1 MSIAVKIVTPNTTAY
16 DSTATEVQFPGF
28 LGQMGVLEGHAQ
40 LLTLSKPGVI
50 TILSDR
56 GTERYLVGKGF
67 AELNATSLSLLVDLF
82 ETVDSI
88 DKDKARSALVE
99 AEDELSRTAPADESY
114 PFVVDRVELARAR
127 VEA

>member
-1 MSIAVKIVTPNTTAY
+1 MSIALKIVTPNNTAY
-16 DSTATEVQFPGF
+16 DDQALEVQFPGF

-50 TILSDR
+50 TIQSDR
-56 GTERYLVGKGF
+56 GLERYLIGKGF
-67 AELNATSLSLLVDLF
+67 AEINSVELSLLVDLF
-82 ETVDSI
+82 ETVDDI
-88 DKDKARSALVE
+88 DKDKARSELIE
-99 AEDELSRTAPADESY
+99 AEEELSVTAPADERY